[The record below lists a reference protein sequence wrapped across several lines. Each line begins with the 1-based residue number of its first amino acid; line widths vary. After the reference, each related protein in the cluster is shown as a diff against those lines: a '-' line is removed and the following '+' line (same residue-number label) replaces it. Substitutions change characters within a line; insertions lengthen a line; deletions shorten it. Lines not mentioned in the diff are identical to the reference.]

1 MMAPGGQ
8 GSGTIKPMFPE
19 GDRHMSGVVFSQFS
33 PAVGWALAAVVA
45 ADGAADSLIACR
57 LEKRLRQ
64 VVA

>member
-1 MMAPGGQ
+1 
-8 GSGTIKPMFPE
+8 MFPE

-45 ADGAADSLIACR
+45 AGGAAASLIACR
-57 LEKRLRQ
+57 LEKPLRQ